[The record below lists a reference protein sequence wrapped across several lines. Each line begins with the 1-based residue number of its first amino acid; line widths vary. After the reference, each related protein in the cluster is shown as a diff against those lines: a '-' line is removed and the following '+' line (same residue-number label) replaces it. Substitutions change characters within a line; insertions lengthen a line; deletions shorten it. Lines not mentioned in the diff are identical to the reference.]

1 MDAMSAA
8 ESIGREPPGRLRA
21 LRWYDAASWAII
33 LALSFGAGL
42 LYAAIFE
49 MPGHPLVSGVFGLL
63 IGSPILAYERRL
75 LAPGVKRAL
84 AASST
89 PVHVLGSIGVYLVLI
104 LSGNT
109 VAAVT
114 MWLLGFL
121 EGSLA
126 HALHVPPVELVY
138 SFAAAGTINF
148 VMRMRDLL
156 GPEVFTS
163 FLIGRYRKPHVQERI
178 FLFVDLVG
186 STALAER
193 HGDIAAQDYLGR
205 FFELIAEPVRAH
217 CGTMEDYIGD
227 MAFISWPFERGAKDA
242 AAIRCVLAI
251 AALTDKVTD
260 GFGLGPGENPR
271 FRAALHCGSVVTAE
285 VGVYKRKIAY
295 FGDAVNVTSRIED
308 LAKAHEAELLAS
320 RDVLDRMTVPD
331 GITVTPLG
339 AQAVHGRARPVAIAK
354 LSWRGEPAARLPNR
368 PALARAG

>member
-1 MDAMSAA
+1 MNAISAA
-8 ESIGREPPGRLRA
+8 ESIERESPQRVGV

-42 LYAAIFE
+42 LYAGLFE
-49 MPGHPLVSGVFGLL
+49 MPSHPIVSGVFGLL
-63 IGSPILAYERRL
+63 IGGPILAYERRL
-75 LAPGVKRAL
+75 LAPRLKRAL

-104 LSGNT
+104 VLGNSM
-109 VAAVT
+109 AAVT
-114 MWLLGFL
+114 MWLLGVL

-126 HALHVPPVELVY
+126 HALHIPPVELVY
-138 SFAAAGTINF
+138 CFVVAGAINF

-163 FLIGRYRKPHVQERI
+163 FLVGRYRKPHVQERI

-193 HGDIAAQDYLGR
+193 HGDIAAQDYLSR

-227 MAFISWPFERGAKDA
+227 MAFISWPLERGAKEA
-242 AAIRCVLAI
+242 RAIRCVLAI

-260 GFGLGPGENPR
+260 GFGLGAQENPR

-285 VGVYKRKIAY
+285 VGIYKRKIAY

-308 LAKAHEAELLAS
+308 LAKAHEAEFLIS
-320 RDVLDRMTVPD
+320 RDMLDKTAVPAGVL
-331 GITVTPLG
+331 VTPLG
-339 AQAVHGRARPVAIAK
+339 AQAVHGRARPVAVAK
-354 LSWRGEPAARLPNR
+354 LTWRGEEAEPVPARA
-368 PALARAG
+368 ALARAG